1 MFSSAM
7 PNKTDNSE
15 IVHEGW
21 LTKSPP
27 TKRIWRARWRR
38 RWFVLRHSGEL
49 PGQYFLCYYTDRSR
63 RTLKGQIDLD
73 QCEQVDAGLQFENSK
88 HKYQFMFDVRT
99 PKRVYYLA
107 AETESDMNKWVDCV
121 CHVCGL
127 KSYPQEENAYSA
139 EETSSLVEEVNQSTE
154 SPPVSPSSTAS
165 GPYIPISECITGKP
179 LSNNASLD
187 EFYDSPRRL
196 QPPGSIELRASGS
209 TTPPLQSP
217 GTDAESVFTDEEW
230 TNPKPAVNWDTF
242 PQPSDSS
249 LEDVKASVIMG
260 KRSYTKPVAPPRP
273 PKPQHLVLQDS
284 TVMHTYTNL
293 GSPRDVAHGSGG
305 NVVNE
310 MYDFPRS
317 HQFNGEQENID
328 PVPAPNPRH
337 CYTNAAPSH
346 VGGIVFNYDFAHNLS
361 GDEPVSPN
369 SEASSNAQYSNMS
382 SPISSGHPP
391 VVNRGLKP
399 GRKTSESV
407 SNEPSPQ
414 CPNVDLNHLR
424 NLKPVPT
431 QRTKDDQAPLK
442 LCAPPLR
449 RPDYNSHNLRFHS
462 THSPTSK
469 SYGDSIDM
477 DSNLD
482 EHDVV
487 SYDSSRFSLMSS
499 LHRSPAKKKEIQY
512 LDLDLDSSE
521 NGTHTSASEAS
532 LTVYKQ
538 VDFVKTEA
546 FNRTRQKVEEERNNA
561 QI

>member
-1 MFSSAM
+1 MRFVGMYPMHFFAPS
-7 PNKTDNSE
+7 
-15 IVHEGW
+15 
-21 LTKSPP
+21 LQQ
-27 TKRIWRARWRR
+27 RWRR

-88 HKYQFMFDVRT
+88 HKYQYMFDVCT

-127 KSYPQEENAYSA
+127 KSYPQDENACESEEN
-139 EETSSLVEEVNQSTE
+139 SSLVEEVNQTFE

-179 LSNNASLD
+179 LASNSGLD
-187 EFYDSPRRL
+187 DFYDSPRRL
-196 QPPGSIELRASGS
+196 RPPGALELRASGS

-230 TNPKPAVNWDTF
+230 TSSKPAVNWDTF
-242 PQPSDSS
+242 PQPTDGS
-249 LEDVKASVIMG
+249 LEDVKSAVFVG

-293 GSPRDVAHGSGG
+293 DSPQDPGQRSANGLDG

-317 HQFNGEQENID
+317 HQFNNGEQENID
-328 PVPAPNPRH
+328 PIPVPNPRH

-346 VGGIVFNYDFAHNLS
+346 VGNIVFNYDFAHNSS

-369 SEASSNAQYSNMS
+369 SEASSTAQYSNMS
-382 SPISSGHPP
+382 SPVASGHPP
-391 VVNRGLKP
+391 AVNRGLKP
-399 GRKTSESV
+399 GRKPSDSI

-424 NLKPVPT
+424 NLKPTPT
-431 QRTKDDQAPLK
+431 QRVKEDL
-442 LCAPPLR
+442 
-449 RPDYNSHNLRFHS
+449 
-462 THSPTSK
+462 
-469 SYGDSIDM
+469 
-477 DSNLD
+477 
-482 EHDVV
+482 
-487 SYDSSRFSLMSS
+487 SS
-499 LHRSPAKKKEIQY
+499 LHRIHGKNKEIQY
-512 LDLDLDSSE
+512 LDLDLDSTPE
-521 NGTHTSASEAS
+521 NGNHSTASNSESS
-532 LTVYKQ
+532 LTVYKE

-546 FNRTRQKVEEERNNA
+546 FNRTKQKVEQERNNA
-561 QI
+561 QL